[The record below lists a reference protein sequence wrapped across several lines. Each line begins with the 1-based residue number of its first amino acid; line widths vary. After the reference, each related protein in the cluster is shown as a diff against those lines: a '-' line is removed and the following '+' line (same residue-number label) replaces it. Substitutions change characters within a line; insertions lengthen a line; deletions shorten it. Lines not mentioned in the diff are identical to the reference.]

1 MIVVIVLICSIS
13 SFVTGLIVARLKGKI
28 VRVCE
33 SLLPNEKVDANTIIG
48 DKLEKPESQT
58 LQDSDGWPIKDS
70 YYEIVLRSSLQC
82 LPMVKFNKALIGHNA
97 GIECIRFLRN
107 SLELILNERFNEGL
121 LISDLCNTPLI
132 GNATLTVP
140 AFGSS
145 HPQFN
150 ISRGRRTIGM
160 AGGQPAQQMTTT
172 QSVLWGPQQT
182 IGTTRSAYA
191 GTTGAFG
198 SNPSPFGG
206 VATGSVFG
214 GGNVPNA
221 APFSIGQFGLAPSA
235 GAAFVQAKGSTKLRG
250 RPNSDILASFYQ
262 TYNPSKVNQVGTILR
277 KYAGREKQMFLALS
291 KKYKVDPSMF
301 GVSAAQPKAGFG
313 NSAGFGVATP
323 GTGFGS
329 STGGFGLI
337 AQTGGFGALASSTA
351 TGFGGSTQSSS
362 FGPTAPFATSPT
374 HNTPTST
381 LHYIAPKSLSK
392 SIPSNALIAP
402 PSDCNMDDD
411 CVICHERLK
420 TSSCVAL
427 KICNHVFHH
436 DCIQMAFQSKS
447 QCPTCRVPVGAPQGK
462 SPSGTMSVSVNP
474 VRCSGFQCDTL
485 VISYNIPAARQLSYH
500 DNPGVTHGSKVAAA
514 YVPNNEDGV
523 NLLKRL
529 KFAFKHGLTF
539 TVGTSMT
546 SGKTDQ
552 CTW

>member
-1 MIVVIVLICSIS
+1 
-13 SFVTGLIVARLKGKI
+13 
-28 VRVCE
+28 
-33 SLLPNEKVDANTIIG
+33 
-48 DKLEKPESQT
+48 
-58 LQDSDGWPIKDS
+58 
-70 YYEIVLRSSLQC
+70 
-82 LPMVKFNKALIGHNA
+82 MVKFDKALIGHNA

-145 HPQFN
+145 YPQFN

-172 QSVLWGPQQT
+172 QSVYAQQT

-235 GAAFVQAKGSTKLRG
+235 GAVRG
-250 RPNSDILASFYQ
+250 RSNSDILASFYQ

-329 STGGFGLI
+329 YTGGFGLI

-362 FGPTAPFATSPT
+362 FGPTAPCATNPT
-374 HNTPTST
+374 HNTMPVVKID
-381 LHYIAPKSLSK
+381 YFAPQSLSK

-402 PSDCNMDDD
+402 PSDCNMKDK
-411 CVICHERLK
+411 CAICHERLK

-447 QCPTCRVPVGAPQGK
+447 QCSICRVPVGAPQGK
-462 SPSGTMSVSVNP
+462 SPSGTMLVSVNP

-500 DNPGVTHGSKVAAA
+500 DNPGVSHGSKVATA